1 MDLELVKSKLA
12 ERASDGQIL
21 CKDALAVAEE
31 LGIQPTGFAKILT
44 EMDIKIVQCQLS
56 CFP

>member
-1 MDLELVKSKLA
+1 MDIELVKKELA
-12 ERASDGQIL
+12 KRACEGKIS
-21 CKDALAVAEE
+21 CADALAVAEE
-31 LGIQPTGFAKILT
+31 LGVQPTGFAQLLT

>member
-1 MDLELVKSKLA
+1 MEIEVIKKKLA
-12 ERASDGQIL
+12 ERARDGKIT

-31 LGIQPTGFAKILT
+31 LDVSPTEFARILT
-44 EMDIKIVQCQLS
+44 DMDIKIVQCQLS